1 MPLHKKDF
9 FGLRGMSADDIRY
22 ILGTAETMKY
32 ILNQKDKKTPHLQG
46 KSVIMRF
53 YEQSARAKLAYE
65 LAAQYLGQEI
75 AIAARRLQKTGF
87 DALGFLFDHVEHRVD
102 FALVRKDLSV
112 VLNPLA
118 RLYLLSHS
126 FTSSLYDISYSSVAE
141 RTSV

>member
-46 KSVIMRF
+46 KSVIMLF

-87 DALGFLFDHVEHRVD
+87 DALGLVLHEVAHRLDLTLCGEDLAVVGHALTRD
-102 FALVRKDLSV
+102 DLRCMRFGGGHRLESFAPTLR
-112 VLNPLA
+112 
-118 RLYLLSHS
+118 
-126 FTSSLYDISYSSVAE
+126 
-141 RTSV
+141 